1 VSLRRRY
8 FRDRLMQ
15 LLVYLGTLVVL
26 LPLFFILYYVF
37 VQGIGALNL
46 EFFTREPAPPGEAGG
61 GMLPAIV
68 GSLVVDLLALFFA
81 AVFGIAAGILLAE
94 YPDHPLNPFLRLVS
108 DVMAGLPAILMGL
121 VAFVLVV
128 KPMGHFSGLSG
139 AVALAL
145 IMVPIITRATEGVL
159 KLIPW
164 EITEAGL
171 ALGLPRWRVISSLV
185 LPAARGGILT
195 GLMLALARGAGE
207 AAPLLFTAFGNPFLT
222 LNPLEPMDTL
232 PLKLYVYAISP
243 YEDWHRQA
251 WGAAL
256 ILAAAIML
264 ANYLARRATRTGGQP
279 R

>member
-1 VSLRRRY
+1 MNLRRRY
-8 FRDRLMQ
+8 LRDRVMQ
-15 LLVYLGTLVVL
+15 GLVYLGTLVVL
-26 LPLFFILYYVF
+26 LPLFFILYYVL
-37 VQGIGALNL
+37 VQGIGALDL
-46 EFFTREPAPPGEAGG
+46 AFFTRPPAPPGEGGG

-68 GSLVVDLLALFFA
+68 GSLVVDLIALALA
-81 AVFGIAAGILLAE
+81 AVFGVAAGVLLAE

-128 KPMGHFSGLSG
+128 KPMGHFSGFSG

-171 ALGLPRWRVISSLV
+171 ALGLPRWRVILSLV

-256 ILAAAIML
+256 LLAAAIMV
-264 ANYLARRATRTGGQP
+264 ANYLARRATRS
-279 R
+279 

>member
-1 VSLRRRY
+1 MNLRRRY
-8 FRDRLMQ
+8 LRDRLMQ
-15 LLVYLGTLVVL
+15 ALVYLGTLVVL

-46 EFFTREPAPPGEAGG
+46 EFFTREPAPPGEGGG

-68 GSLVVDLLALFFA
+68 GSLVVDLLALLFA

-171 ALGLPRWRVISSLV
+171 ALGLPRWRVILSLV

-256 ILAAAIML
+256 LLAAAIML
-264 ANYLARRATRTGGQP
+264 ANYLARRATRLGGKT

>member
-1 VSLRRRY
+1 MNLRRRY
-8 FRDRLMQ
+8 LRDRVMQ
-15 LLVYLGTLVVL
+15 GLVYLGTLAVL

-37 VQGIGALNL
+37 VQGIGALDL
-46 EFFTREPAPPGEAGG
+46 AFFTRPPAPPGEGGG

-68 GSLVVDLLALFFA
+68 GSLVVDLIALALA
-81 AVFGIAAGILLAE
+81 AVFGVAAGVLLAE

-128 KPMGHFSGLSG
+128 KPMGHFSGFSG

-171 ALGLPRWRVISSLV
+171 ALGLPRWRVILSLV

-256 ILAAAIML
+256 LLAAAIMV
-264 ANYLARRATRTGGQP
+264 ANYLARRATRS
-279 R
+279 

>member
-1 VSLRRRY
+1 MSLRRRY

>member
-1 VSLRRRY
+1 MNLRRRY
-8 FRDRLMQ
+8 LRDRVMQ

-37 VQGIGALNL
+37 AQGIGALNL
-46 EFFTREPAPPGEAGG
+46 EFFTREPAPPGEEGG

-171 ALGLPRWRVISSLV
+171 ALGLPRWRVILSLV

-264 ANYLARRATRTGGQP
+264 ANYLARRVTRTGGQP

>member
-1 VSLRRRY
+1 MSLRRRY
-8 FRDRLMQ
+8 LRDRLMQ

-46 EFFTREPAPPGEAGG
+46 DFFTKPPAPPGEGGG

-171 ALGLPRWRVISSLV
+171 ALGLPRWRVILSLV

>member
-1 VSLRRRY
+1 MNLRRRY
-8 FRDRLMQ
+8 LRDRVMIA
-15 LLVYLGTLVVL
+15 LVFVGTLVVL
-26 LPLFFILYYVF
+26 IPLFFILYYVF
-37 VQGIGALNL
+37 VQGIGALSIT
-46 EFFTREPAPPGEAGG
+46 FFTRPPAPPGEPGG

-68 GSLVVDLLALFFA
+68 GSLVVDSIALGIA
-81 AVFGIAAGILLAE
+81 AIFGIAAGILLAQ
-94 YPDHPLNPFLRLVS
+94 YPDHPLNPILRLVS

-139 AVALAL
+139 SVALAL

-159 KLIPW
+159 RLIPW

-171 ALGLPRWRVISSLV
+171 ALGLPRWRVILNLV

-256 ILAAAIML
+256 LLAASIMV
-264 ANYLARRATRTGGQP
+264 ANYLARRATRS
-279 R
+279 